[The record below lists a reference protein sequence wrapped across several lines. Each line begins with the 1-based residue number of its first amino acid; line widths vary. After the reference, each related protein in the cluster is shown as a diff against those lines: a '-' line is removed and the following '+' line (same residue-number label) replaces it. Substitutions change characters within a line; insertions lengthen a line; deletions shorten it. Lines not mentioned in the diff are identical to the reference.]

1 MMATAVAD
9 QRIQLEDTII
19 NHQLTRRPLRRVNR
33 TGEMAGMHSLAE
45 VFPQGRGAVLKRLVK
60 LAVDLCSGGSS
71 GISVIEGDSPQ
82 TQLFR
87 WQVLAG
93 ELEEYE
99 GGTSPRDW
107 SPCGECLRA
116 GRAMLY
122 SYPAR
127 YFTYFHEL
135 KTPIVEGL
143 VIPMYLNDL
152 AVGTIWIVSHGEEC
166 KFDAEDVRIMTN
178 LGAFA
183 AGLLRREFGA
193 DANGEKNANFQ
204 ERAIVW
210 EEYVRRMGHGDQFAL
225 AALMDETGP
234 LVLGTAL
241 RVLGF
246 REDAEEVVGDVYSKA
261 WTGAG
266 TYDARRG
273 KVGAWLTGIARN
285 RSIDQ
290 LRARGKGRLGQ
301 ALSETEAYNS
311 IEEFKKSVAAFED
324 KESIREA
331 LRTLP
336 PDNRRPIEL
345 AYFSGFTMPEVAQ
358 YLGHPVGTIKSRI
371 RKGLTKLRA
380 AVAASAGGSQ
390 D

>member
-93 ELEEYE
+93 DLEEYE

-178 LGAFA
+178 LSAFA

-225 AALMDETGP
+225 AALMTKQ
-234 LVLGTAL
+234 AL
-241 RVLGF
+241 WFWEQHCECWAFGKMRKKW
-246 REDAEEVVGDVYSKA
+246 S
-261 WTGAG
+261 G
-266 TYDARRG
+266 TYTARRG
-273 KVGAWLTGIARN
+273 RGLALTTPGVARW
-285 RSIDQ
+285 
-290 LRARGKGRLGQ
+290 A
-301 ALSETEAYNS
+301 
-311 IEEFKKSVAAFED
+311 
-324 KESIREA
+324 
-331 LRTLP
+331 P
-336 PDNRRPIEL
+336 
-345 AYFSGFTMPEVAQ
+345 
-358 YLGHPVGTIKSRI
+358 
-371 RKGLTKLRA
+371 
-380 AVAASAGGSQ
+380 GSQ
-390 D
+390 ELHGTAPLTS